1 MPFSATIEER
11 ERAIVEEF
19 ALFDDWMGKYEYLIE
34 QADAMPLV
42 PEEYK
47 TDANKIKG
55 CQAQVWVRAEHEN
68 GLMHYAGDSDAK
80 ITKGLVALLIRVLSD
95 QPPAAI
101 AEAKLGFLDEI
112 GMKEHLSPNRKNGLA
127 AMVKQM
133 KLRAL
138 AHDNQPEP

>member
-1 MPFSATIEER
+1 MPPSSTIEER

-47 TDANKIKG
+47 TEAHKIKG
-55 CQAQVWVRAEHEN
+55 CQAQVWVRAEYKS
-68 GLMHYAGDSDAK
+68 GLMRYAGDSDAK
-80 ITKGLVALLIRVLSD
+80 ITKGLVALLIRVLND

-101 AEAKLGFLDEI
+101 AGAKLGFLDEI

-138 AHDNQPEP
+138 AHSDLA

>member
-1 MPFSATIEER
+1 MPPSSTIEER

-34 QADAMPLV
+34 QADAMPIV
-42 PEEYK
+42 SEEYK
-47 TDANKIKG
+47 TDAHKIKG
-55 CQAQVWVRAEHEN
+55 CQAQVWVRAEYKG

-80 ITKGLVALLIRVLSD
+80 ITKGLVALLIRVLD
-95 QPPAAI
+95 NQPPAAI
-101 AEAKLGFLDEI
+101 AEANLDFLDKV

-127 AMVKQM
+127 AMIKQM

-138 AHDNQPEP
+138 AHDNSA